1 MKEKYISIKEAL
13 EKKKGKVSLRGWVYR
28 ERKFKDKV
36 FIVLRDHSGIIQ
48 TVIHKDKVSEKE
60 WEQAERILIESSVKL
75 HGELVED
82 PRAPG
87 GVELRVE
94 KFELVHLAEPF
105 PITKDKSKEYL
116 YDKRHLWLRSRYLT
130 SILKIRSTVFRA
142 IREYFWSKGFYEFHS
157 PSLTPGVAEE
167 GPTLFEVNYFG
178 KKLYLTQTWQLYA
191 EAAIFALEKIFT
203 IAPSFRA
210 ERSKTSR
217 HLAEY
222 WHAEVEVAWM
232 NMDELM
238 DLAEEM
244 IKHVIRE
251 VLKHH
256 REDLE
261 FLGRNPKDLERVLEK
276 KWPRITYD
284 EALEILEKKG
294 MKVPWG
300 KDLRTIEEDKL
311 MEDFDTPVFV
321 THYPKEIMA
330 FYKPRDP
337 KNPKVARCFDLIA
350 PEGYGELIGGSE
362 RDENIDEL
370 IKALK
375 KAGENIENYEFY
387 LDTRRY
393 GSIPHSGFGMGVERL
408 ISWICKL
415 ETIRD
420 AIPFPRTMT
429 RYKP

>member
-167 GPTLFEVNYFG
+167 GPTLFEEIVFNTDMAALCRGSNICIRKNLYNCP
-178 KKLYLTQTWQLYA
+178 KL
-191 EAAIFALEKIFT
+191 
-203 IAPSFRA
+203 
-210 ERSKTSR
+210 
-217 HLAEY
+217 
-222 WHAEVEVAWM
+222 
-232 NMDELM
+232 
-238 DLAEEM
+238 
-244 IKHVIRE
+244 
-251 VLKHH
+251 
-256 REDLE
+256 
-261 FLGRNPKDLERVLEK
+261 
-276 KWPRITYD
+276 
-284 EALEILEKKG
+284 
-294 MKVPWG
+294 
-300 KDLRTIEEDKL
+300 
-311 MEDFDTPVFV
+311 
-321 THYPKEIMA
+321 
-330 FYKPRDP
+330 
-337 KNPKVARCFDLIA
+337 
-350 PEGYGELIGGSE
+350 
-362 RDENIDEL
+362 
-370 IKALK
+370 
-375 KAGENIENYEFY
+375 
-387 LDTRRY
+387 
-393 GSIPHSGFGMGVERL
+393 
-408 ISWICKL
+408 
-415 ETIRD
+415 
-420 AIPFPRTMT
+420 
-429 RYKP
+429 